1 MTMLKTLTFDFPL
14 KVTPFDFIVK
24 EEGEYPEGEN
34 YYLYKLVKRNLNTN
48 DPLIVNFLKEL
59 GVKDYGYAGL
69 KDRLALTV
77 QNVSLDKFIGEK
89 LVYHK
94 IGKYFGLLFVKRIAF
109 KIKTGFLKGNRFF
122 INHQNRLFNTLS
134 FSLNYYDSQR
144 LGKNV
149 SRGRRFL
156 KGKPSKKWERIF
168 WINSYQ
174 SFVWNLTAFE
184 VVRRKLE
191 EYNRKGGLKILEPCR
206 VEDKRVFHIFP
217 CSRDKRALEEF
228 LESLKGIKIPLVGY
242 KVKIPPWLE
251 EIINPILA
259 KGGVDVED
267 FRRWRL
273 KGDWRPLVVEVKGI
287 RRYPKSLSFFLP
299 KGAFATVYIKQLWL
313 LEVYP

>member
-1 MTMLKTLTFDFPL
+1 MKVFVFDFPL
-14 KVTPFDFIVK
+14 KVTPFDFIVH
-24 EEGEYPEGEN
+24 EVAEYPEGDN
-34 YYLYKLVKRNLNTN
+34 YYLYKLIKRNLNSN
-48 DPLIVNFLKEL
+48 DPLIVNRLKAL
-59 GVKDYGYAGL
+59 GVSEYGYAGL
-69 KDRLALTV
+69 KDRTALTV
-77 QNVSLDKFIGEK
+77 QNVSLDKFIGKK
-89 LVYHK
+89 LIHRE
-94 IGKYFGLLFVKRIAF
+94 IGRYFALLFVKKIPF

-122 INHQNRLFNTLS
+122 INHYNRLFTTLGY
-134 FSLNYYDSQR
+134 SLNYYDSQR

-149 SRGRRFL
+149 ARGRRFL
-156 KGKPSKKWERIF
+156 KEKPTKKWERIF

-184 VVRRKLE
+184 VVRRKIE
-191 EYNRKGGLKILEPCR
+191 EFNQRRGIKILEPCR

-217 CSRDKRALEEF
+217 CSRDKNALEEF
-228 LESLKGIKIPLVGY
+228 LKGLRDIKIPLVGY

-259 KGGVDVED
+259 KGGVSIED

-273 KGDWRPLVVEVKGI
+273 KGDWRPLAVEVRDI

-313 LEVYP
+313 SEVYL